1 MVKIYFNDILLRIAY
16 HRTEK
21 PICGLASLITAV
33 RSTGKR
39 LQPASFLQLT
49 ADSLHEFGELSA
61 AVLEIIKKLQ
71 TAAILPVRIN
81 NSLYVLYECLR
92 VRNPG
97 TDFRFFEMN
106 EIQVVAF
113 LASFKK
119 VIVNLSHLFGNFAG
133 FDIMSIKKA
142 ACPCV
147 FRRR

>member
-1 MVKIYFNDILLRIAY
+1 ML
-16 HRTEK
+16 
-21 PICGLASLITAV
+21 SQ
-33 RSTGKR
+33 STLKFFYE
-39 LQPASFLQLT
+39 LS
-49 ADSLHEFGELSA
+49 ELSA
-61 AVLEIIKKLQ
+61 ALLEIIEKLQ

-92 VRNPG
+92 LRNPG

-142 ACPCV
+142 AYPCV
-147 FRRR
+147 FRRRQAILYQQG